1 MEKETVDI
9 STLQFEMPQCYGD
22 LTFGQFFQLRDAE
35 DHPLELL
42 PILSGIPRRTWE
54 MCRDLFID
62 EKVLPH
68 MEWLKGKFDANSY
81 LVPDFIT
88 ISGNQYPK
96 PQGIGINTYGQK
108 VALELAINK
117 AVAEGKTEIDLF
129 PYVIALY
136 MQPIVDKAP
145 YNQSRVDELVKE
157 TMQCKLSEG
166 WPIASFFLS
175 SYSQLLKENERSYH
189 TLQARKKY
197 VQELMSLQ
205 NSESFRQFS
214 LLRRLSIKALTMFYS
229 RTTKRFSLPFTVRQ
243 KPVAIKG
250 S

>member
-1 MEKETVDI
+1 MRNELSGLE
-9 STLQFEMPQCYGD
+9 FEMPQCYGD
-22 LTFGQFFQLRDAE
+22 LTFDQFFQLRDAE

-62 EKVLPH
+62 EKILPH
-68 MEWLKGKFDANSY
+68 MEWLKDKFDADSY

-88 ISGNQYPK
+88 IGGKQYPK

-117 AVAEGKTEIDLF
+117 AVAEGKTDIDLF

-136 MQPIVDKAP
+136 MQPIIDKTP

-175 SYSQLLKENERSYH
+175 SYSRLLKENEKSSL
-189 TLQARKKY
+189 TILAQKKY
-197 VQELMSLQ
+197 EQELTSLR
-205 NSESFRQFS
+205 NSENFRQFS
-214 LLRRLSIKALTMFYS
+214 LWRRLSIKALMMFYS
-229 RTTKRFSLPFTVRQ
+229 QTTKRFSLPFTVRQ

>member
-1 MEKETVDI
+1 MRNELAGLE
-9 STLQFEMPQCYGD
+9 FEMPQCYGD
-22 LTFGQFFQLRDAE
+22 LTFDQFFQLRDAE

-54 MCRDLFID
+54 MCRDLFVD

-68 MEWLKGKFDANSY
+68 MEWLKGKFDADSY

-88 ISGNQYPK
+88 ISGKQYPK

-136 MQPIVDKAP
+136 MQPIIDKAP

-175 SYSQLLKENERSYH
+175 SYSQLLKENVKNSLTHLAQKNKE
-189 TLQARKKY
+189 
-197 VQELMSLQ
+197 QELMSLQ
-205 NSESFRQFS
+205 SSESFRQFS
-214 LLRRLSIKALTMFYS
+214 LWRRLSIKALMMFYS
-229 RTTKRFSLPFTVRQ
+229 QTTKRFSLPFTVRQ
-243 KPVAIKG
+243 KAVAIKG